1 MIEPVEKYHLL
12 NFARTLNKINRH
24 RFDDGGPAN
33 KPPIQLSDYLEL
45 GLTIATMSD
54 QERESLQFMLD
65 QLNLDLQKK

>member
-12 NFARTLNKINRH
+12 NFARTLNKINRQK
-24 RFDDGGPAN
+24 FGDGGPT

-54 QERESLQFMLD
+54 QERESLQFMLN
-65 QLNLDLQKK
+65 QLNLDLPEK